1 MRTYAGY
8 GATDPVGTYATVAEF
23 DSPDALL
30 EAAEAAKKAGFKKM
44 DAYSPFPIHGLSEAI
59 GFKSN
64 GVPFAV
70 FCGGLTGATFG
81 YSLEFYVHV
90 IDYPLNVGGKPLV
103 SLPAMVP
110 IAYECTI
117 LFAGLTAFFSML
129 ALNKLP
135 KLYHSIFNTPGFDRA
150 TNDRFFLAIESGDG
164 QWEMGKVRGFLEGLG
179 ALRVSEVE
187 A

>member
-1 MRTYAGY
+1 MSYAGY
-8 GATDPVGTYATVAEF
+8 GPGDPIGTYATVAEF
-23 DSPDALL
+23 ETPEQLIA
-30 EAAEAAKKAGFKKM
+30 AAEAARHAGFKKM

-70 FCGGLTGATFG
+70 FAGGLTGATFG

-90 IDYPLNVGGKPLV
+90 LDYPLNVGGKPLV
-103 SLPAMVP
+103 SLPAMIPV
-110 IAYECTI
+110 AYECTI
-117 LFAGLTAFFSML
+117 LFAGLTAFFGML
-129 ALNKLP
+129 AMNKLP

-150 TNDRFFLAIESGDG
+150 TNDRFFLAIEAKDPN
-164 QWEMGKVRGFLEGLG
+164 WEETQVRNFLEGLG